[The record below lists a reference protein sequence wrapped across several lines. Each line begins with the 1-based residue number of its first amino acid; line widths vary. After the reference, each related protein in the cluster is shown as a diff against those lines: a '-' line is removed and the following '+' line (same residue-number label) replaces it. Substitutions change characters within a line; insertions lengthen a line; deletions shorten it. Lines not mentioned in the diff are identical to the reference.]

1 MVIMPM
7 EFNENTKP
15 IYLQI
20 ADRICDQVTAGTYPP
35 GERIPSVR
43 ALAAEMQ
50 VNFNTVMRS
59 FEYLASRDIIANRRG
74 VGYFITEDALEKIEV
89 ERKATFYN
97 DELKY
102 FFSRLTGMAITPAEL
117 EKLYTNYLND
127 NRQ

>member
-1 MVIMPM
+1 M

-43 ALAAEMQ
+43 LLASEMQ

-59 FEYLASRDIIANRRG
+59 FEYLASRDIISNKRG
-74 VGYFITEDALEKIEV
+74 VGYFITPEALSKIEI

-102 FFSRLTGMAITPAEL
+102 FFSRLTGMGVTSAEL
-117 EKLYTNYLND
+117 EKLYTDYLNT
-127 NRQ
+127 NKQ

>member
-1 MVIMPM
+1 M

-43 ALAAEMQ
+43 VLASEMQ

-59 FEYLASRDIIANRRG
+59 FEYLASRDIISNKRG
-74 VGYFITEDALEKIEV
+74 VGYFITPEALSKIEI

-102 FFSRLTGMAITPAEL
+102 FFSRLTGMGVTSAEL
-117 EKLYTNYLND
+117 EKLYTDYLNT
-127 NRQ
+127 NKQ

>member
-1 MVIMPM
+1 M

-20 ADRICDQVTAGTYPP
+20 ADRICDQVTSGTYPP

-59 FEYLASRDIIANRRG
+59 FEYLASRNIITNKRG
-74 VGYFITEDALEKIEV
+74 VGYFITPDAIANIEI

-102 FFSRLTGMAITPAEL
+102 FFSRLDGMGVSPADL
-117 EKLYTNYLND
+117 EKMYTNYLND

>member
-1 MVIMPM
+1 M

-20 ADRICDQVTAGTYPP
+20 ADRICDQVTDGTYPP

-43 ALAAEMQ
+43 TLAAEMQ

-59 FEYLASRDIIANRRG
+59 FEYLASRDIISNKRG
-74 VGYFITEDALEKIEV
+74 VGYFITPDALSKIEI

-102 FFSRLTGMAITPAEL
+102 FFSRLTGMGITLAEL
-117 EKLYTNYLND
+117 EKLYTDYQNTNK
-127 NRQ
+127 Q

>member
-1 MVIMPM
+1 MTTPM

-20 ADRICDQVTAGTYPP
+20 ADRICDQVTDGTYPP

-43 ALAAEMQ
+43 TLAAEMQ

-59 FEYLASRDIIANRRG
+59 FEYLASREIIANRRG
-74 VGYFITEDALEKIEV
+74 VGYFITPDAIAKIEI
-89 ERKATFYN
+89 ERKETFYN

-102 FFSRLTGMAITPAEL
+102 FFSRLTGMGISPAEL
-117 EKLYTNYLND
+117 EKLYNNYLND

>member
-1 MVIMPM
+1 M

-20 ADRICDQVTAGTYPP
+20 ADRICDQVTDGTYPP

-43 ALAAEMQ
+43 TLAAEMQ

-59 FEYLASRDIIANRRG
+59 FEYLASREIIANRRG
-74 VGYFITEDALEKIEV
+74 VGYFITPDAIAKIEI
-89 ERKATFYN
+89 ERKETFYN

-102 FFSRLTGMAITPAEL
+102 FFSRLTGMGISPAEL
-117 EKLYTNYLND
+117 EKLYNNYLND